1 MSLERDINIGLATT
15 QSKLV
20 ISPDQNTIYFEKSIE
35 NGGNHCSVGSGVNA
49 LAIGGS
55 SQNSMSTDNNFN
67 TTNRNNYNIIN
78 LNENTINSVT
88 SKGAN
93 KKKRD
98 RKPDKQ
104 LVMKNCNSLLRLGQ
118 TEGNNAAPSSK
129 HEGFTLSADEPKN
142 LKRTRALVENVDCA
156 MNMNMSNGNNSRS
169 SSNKSSNKSTRGHRQ
184 TQKEIEVTQ
193 AGSKPSQKD
202 QKLISQLLKDNQKLK
217 DDMALMQ
224 NGSIKAKDQELQA
237 KEEELQVQ
245 RETAK

>member
-35 NGGNHCSVGSGVNA
+35 NGGNYCSVGSGVNA

-104 LVMKNCNSLLRLGQ
+104 LVMKNCNSLLKIGQ
-118 TEGNNAAPSSK
+118 SEGNNNAAPSSK
-129 HEGFTLSADEPKN
+129 HEGFILSADEPKN
-142 LKRTRALVENVDCA
+142 LKRTRALVDNVDCA
-156 MNMNMSNGNNSRS
+156 MNMSNNNSRS
-169 SSNKSSNKSTRGHRQ
+169 SSNKSSNKSNRGHRQ

-193 AGSKPSQKD
+193 AGSKPSLTSLKD
-202 QKLISQLLKDNQKLK
+202 QQLIS
-217 DDMALMQ
+217 
-224 NGSIKAKDQELQA
+224 
-237 KEEELQVQ
+237 
-245 RETAK
+245 

>member
-35 NGGNHCSVGSGVNA
+35 NGGNHCSVGSGVNN

-78 LNENTINSVT
+78 LNENTTNSVT

-98 RKPDKQ
+98 RKPEKQ
-104 LVMKNCNSLLRLGQ
+104 LVMKNCNSLLKIGQ
-118 TEGNNAAPSSK
+118 HEGTHAAPSSK
-129 HEGFTLSADEPKN
+129 HEFTLNADEPKN
-142 LKRTRALVENVDCA
+142 LKRTRAMVDNVDC
-156 MNMNMSNGNNSRS
+156 NMNMSQNSRS
-169 SSNKSSNKSTRGHRQ
+169 SSNKSSNKSNRGHRQ

-193 AGSKPSQKD
+193 AGNKTS
-202 QKLISQLLKDNQKLK
+202 LKD
-217 DDMALMQ
+217 
-224 NGSIKAKDQELQA
+224 
-237 KEEELQVQ
+237 
-245 RETAK
+245 